1 MLESTSALAMAFT
14 GIVCVL
20 LLCLLESR
28 RAASCNSDDDCWW
41 GESAVKV
48 SVGRPALSTIA
59 LMIINVVM
67 ANNVAMASA
76 RRGALLRVLVQLLRL
91 GSGIIA

>member
-1 MLESTSALAMAFT
+1 MTV
-14 GIVCVL
+14 GG
-20 LLCLLESR
+20 
-28 RAASCNSDDDCWW
+28 ASH
-41 GESAVKV
+41 AVKKV

-76 RRGALLRVLVQLLRL
+76 RRGALLLVLVPLLRRV
-91 GSGIIA
+91 GVKTKF